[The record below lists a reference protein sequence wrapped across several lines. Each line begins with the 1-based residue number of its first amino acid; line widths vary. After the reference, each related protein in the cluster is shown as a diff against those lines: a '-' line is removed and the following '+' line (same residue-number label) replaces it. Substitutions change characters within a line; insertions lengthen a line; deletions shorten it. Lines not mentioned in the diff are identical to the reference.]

1 MRCLHPAKSRE
12 YPAEVAHRPILTL
25 SLTGRRSFM
34 PVGHFF
40 DRAVLTLL
48 IMLTGLWLTGC
59 WTAPN
64 ANSRP
69 SGPPRIIANG
79 IRVKS
84 MMAPAIVQS
93 VDSASRTIVL
103 RNAGSSESRAYHVEP
118 GVSTLSQVDVGTRVC
133 ATANEELSIYVS
145 VDGQLPG
152 TDPSLASPA
161 PQARVRSI
169 DRSYRLLGIQRI
181 GGDVETF
188 KVDPMVPLE
197 RMQAGDYVRIAPLD
211 LVSFSKCRE
220 KR

>member
-1 MRCLHPAKSRE
+1 MAYGVLDGAERQQPAIRAASHHCEWNPRQ
-12 YPAEVAHRPILTL
+12 VNDGTC
-25 SLTGRRSFM
+25 
-34 PVGHFF
+34 
-40 DRAVLTLL
+40 DRAV
-48 IMLTGLWLTGC
+48 
-59 WTAPN
+59 
-64 ANSRP
+64 R
-69 SGPPRIIANG
+69 RF
-79 IRVKS
+79 RV
-84 MMAPAIVQS
+84 ADDCA
-93 VDSASRTIVL
+93 AECRL
-103 RNAGSSESRAYHVEP
+103 FESRAYHVEP
-118 GVSTLSQVDVGTRVC
+118 GVSTFSQVDVGTRVC